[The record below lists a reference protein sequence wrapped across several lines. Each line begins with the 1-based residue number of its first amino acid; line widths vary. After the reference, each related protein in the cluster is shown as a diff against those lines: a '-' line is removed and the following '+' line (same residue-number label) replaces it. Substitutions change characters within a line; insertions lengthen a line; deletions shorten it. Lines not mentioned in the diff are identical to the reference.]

1 MNKKIL
7 SIIFTLFLAGLL
19 SISCSNKDT
28 TGTGGNNDNGGGS
41 TTPTI
46 PTGDGDGINSSYT
59 QYKFF
64 AGTDEPLILTLNDGT
79 TKNITT
85 KEEFQM
91 SVSKNDH
98 NLQDANAGG
107 ILIKMPALKD
117 IGFSSDVIRIP
128 AKNILSESFSKYTI
142 HTLYFLNA
150 DKTIWVELKSNG
162 SISINRELQ
171 MDVTL
176 TKITAEKDKD
186 PVTET
191 YNLKTKS
198 RIANSDNMEMGS
210 KVQPID
216 IGNAEIIDPNY

>member
-7 SIIFTLFLAGLL
+7 TIIFTLFVAGLL
-19 SISCSNKDT
+19 TVSCSSKDK
-28 TGTGGNNDNGGGS
+28 TGPSSDNGGGT

-46 PTGDGDGINSSYT
+46 PAGNGEGINSGYA
-59 QYKFF
+59 QYYFF
-64 AGTDEPLILTLNDGT
+64 AGANEPLILTLNDGT
-79 TKNITT
+79 TRDITT

-91 SVSKNDH
+91 SVSKKDP
-98 NLQDANAGG
+98 NLEGENAGA

-128 AKNILSESFSKYTI
+128 AKNILSESLSKYTI

-191 YNLKTKS
+191 YNLKTKTKIS
-198 RIANSDNMEMGS
+198 ENVESGS
-210 KVQPID
+210 SAPVID
-216 IGNAEIIDPNY
+216 LQGSTIVDPNY

>member
-28 TGTGGNNDNGGGS
+28 TGPGDNNGGGS
-41 TTPTI
+41 TTIPTI
-46 PTGDGDGINSSYT
+46 PEDGTGINSSYA

-64 AGTDEPLILTLNDGT
+64 AGTDEPLILTLNGGT

-91 SVSKNDH
+91 SVSKNDP
-98 NLQDANAGG
+98 NLQDENAGA

-128 AKNILSESFSKYTI
+128 AKNILSESLSKYTI

-162 SISINRELQ
+162 PISINRELQ

-198 RIANSDNMEMGS
+198 KIKNSDNMEMGS

>member
-28 TGTGGNNDNGGGS
+28 TGPGDNNGGGS

-91 SVSKNDH
+91 SVSKNDP

-107 ILIKMPALKD
+107 ILIKMPALKKD